1 MFISYCWQDDKIAA
15 DIFAYL
21 NNVTNIHIHRDTIDI
36 KKWDSIR
43 AYMNNIENMDYI
55 ILLISDAYLRSR
67 NCMYEVLEV
76 MRDRKY
82 KNKIF
87 PVVVSKEIYNPTVV
101 ANYVKYWQD
110 QQQQLEDT
118 LSSLRIQNLGNLN
131 QDLKIIQDIA
141 ANTADFLYLVSDM
154 NNPEIAEI
162 NVEITKKLEEWGVI

>member
-1 MFISYCWQDDKIAA
+1 M
-15 DIFAYL
+15 
-21 NNVTNIHIHRDTIDI
+21 
-36 KKWDSIR
+36 
-43 AYMNNIENMDYI
+43 
-55 ILLISDAYLRSR
+55 
-67 NCMYEVLEV
+67 
-76 MRDRKY
+76 
-82 KNKIF
+82 
-87 PVVVSKEIYNPTVV
+87 
-101 ANYVKYWQD
+101 KYWQD